1 MEGNQKLLSKGWP
14 EVDESGEI
22 QSKYVCVRTRA
33 RVGEES
39 LMHANAQPVRR
50 K

>member
-22 QSKYVCVRTRA
+22 QSKYVCLCA
-33 RVGEES
+33 RVCVC
-39 LMHANAQPVRR
+39 L
-50 K
+50 